1 MGTPNNRVDM
11 SRRIFVYGEVWKIND
26 RLLTHPIIL
35 ADVSP
40 AIRTTTSTANFLS
53 VKWSASGA
61 QRLPR
66 SAPRDLSGLSGRPA
80 GRYGVSRSEVAA
92 ASGGCACSLGALQLN
107 AGQLLP
113 VLAEKIRGVLVG
125 EARRSLQRGGY
136 AQVQGGQ
143 PFGAR

>member
-1 MGTPNNRVDM
+1 M

-40 AIRTTTSTANFLS
+40 AIRNRRVLRISFLS
-53 VKWSASGA
+53 SG
-61 QRLPR
+61 LPAAR
-66 SAPRDLSGLSGRPA
+66 SGSRGPPPRDLSGLSGRPA

-143 PFGAR
+143 RFGAR